1 MHSTFGRHNDARE
14 APSNA
19 MDIFSLLTRDHR
31 QATALLNELAAGE
44 DLSRRERTE
53 LLIELQALLI
63 AHNQAEETVLYDA
76 LLQREETRHLA
87 TSAQN
92 QHEEAEELLARLSG
106 ERIEDRWRETL
117 EELRI
122 AMERH
127 IEEEER
133 IIFDIARRVFDAQM
147 LDRMVSDMQIEQLDD
162 ATR

>member
-1 MHSTFGRHNDARE
+1 
-14 APSNA
+14 

>member
-1 MHSTFGRHNDARE
+1 
-14 APSNA
+14 
-19 MDIFSLLTRDHR
+19 MDIFALLTRDHR

-63 AHNQAEETVLYDA
+63 AHNQMEETVLYDA
-76 LLQREETRHLA
+76 LLQRDETRNLA
-87 TSAQN
+87 VSAQN
-92 QHEEAEELLARLSG
+92 QHEKAEELLARLSG
-106 ERIEDRWRETL
+106 ERVEDRWRETL
-117 EELRI
+117 EELRV

-133 IIFDIARRVFDAQM
+133 IIFAIVRRVFDTQM
-147 LDRMVSDMQIEQLDD
+147 LDRMVSDMQIEQLGD